1 MEPKKGALESSSA
14 TFCAGAT
21 THPLLE
27 ARGVIKRF
35 RGREVLCGAAFAGS
49 PGQLIGILGENGSG
63 KSTLLSILAGR
74 TRMDCGEVIRRA
86 PLGYCPQEAQLYPYL
101 TVGEHFSL
109 FGRAYRISA
118 PRLRERVEQLLETFR
133 FRGERERLVAE
144 VSGGTRQKLNLAI
157 ALLSE
162 PKLLLLDEP
171 YAGLD
176 IESYRAF
183 VAWTRQARERG
194 TCIVLATHL
203 LVDTERSWFDVLQH
217 LRGGVLHAQSS

>member
-1 MEPKKGALESSSA
+1 MAPKQGALVSSSA
-14 TFCAGAT
+14 ILGAGSE
-21 THPLLE
+21 THSLLE
-27 ARGVIKRF
+27 ATGVTKRF
-35 RGREVLCGAAFAGS
+35 RGREVLCGLAFAGS

-63 KSTLLSILAGR
+63 KSTLLNILAGR

-109 FGRAYRISA
+109 FGRACRIPRA
-118 PRLRERVEQLLETFR
+118 RLRERVEQLLETFR
-133 FRGERERLVAE
+133 FRSEHDRLVAE

-183 VAWTRQARERG
+183 VAWTKRARECG
-194 TCIVLATHL
+194 ACIVLATHL
-203 LVDTERSWFDVLQH
+203 LVDTERTWFDVLHQ
-217 LRGGVLHAQSS
+217 LRGGVLDAQPS